1 MIVFDVSI
9 HRFPISGE
17 ESFQG
22 DYASHRAKASG
33 RGPALRLANQVQRNG
48 KSMIACPRW
57 KAIVV
62 RICVLLASAA
72 LTACGLHAQDWV
84 RTGTNL
90 GVSKIRIAAADFK
103 AGSTDPLTG
112 GLKSAFDQTLYNDL
126 RYAGIFDVVSKSMIP
141 NVMPGSPQEINLPQW
156 AAEPSNAAMVA
167 FGTLAVGGGHLS
179 VQGFLYDTHS
189 TQNPQ
194 VLGKQY
200 GGEANADASRQI
212 AHRFADEI
220 IERLGGVAG
229 IAETKIYYVSSR
241 GGSKEI
247 WVMDYDGMNER
258 QLTHLGTISLSPHVS
273 PDNSRVAFSSLGKS
287 GWSIRMFSLD
297 LGRLTAFPA
306 AGGTTLSPAWSSDG
320 TKLAFSS
327 DRSGDPEIYVS
338 DASGAGARRLTAFR
352 GPDVSPVWNPKTN
365 SQIAWVSGRTKL
377 PQIYIMDSDGANI
390 SRMTDGG
397 YAISPSW
404 SPSGQFLTFAW
415 DRKYGPGA
423 PGGYDIYV
431 MDIASKR
438 WTQLTHDSGAND
450 FPSWSP
456 DSRHIVFQ
464 REQNGHTEIW
474 MMLADGT
481 DQQQLTHGGGS
492 NTMPNWSWK

>member
-1 MIVFDVSI
+1 MI
-9 HRFPISGE
+9 
-17 ESFQG
+17 
-22 DYASHRAKASG
+22 ASPPRKLA
-33 RGPALRLANQVQRNG
+33 ALRIGLLFAILAV
-48 KSMIACPRW
+48 
-57 KAIVV
+57 
-62 RICVLLASAA
+62 SA
-72 LTACGLHAQDWV
+72 TGLRAQDWV

-90 GVSKIRIAAADFK
+90 GVTKIRIAAADFK
-103 AGSTDPLTG
+103 AASADPETG

-141 NVMPGSPQEINLPQW
+141 NATPGSPQEINMADW
-156 AAEPSNAAMVA
+156 SGAPSNAAYVA
-167 FGTLAVGGGHLS
+167 FGALTVSGNRLT
-179 VQGFLYDTHS
+179 VQGYLYNTAQGA
-189 TQNPQ
+189 QNPQ

-200 GGEANADASRQI
+200 GGAATADGSRQI

-220 IERLGGVAG
+220 IQQLGGIPG
-229 IAETKIYYVSSR
+229 IAETKIYFVSSR
-241 GGSKEI
+241 SGNKEI

-273 PDNSRVAFSSLGKS
+273 PDNSRVAFSSLGRE

-297 LGRLTAFPA
+297 LNRMVAFPA
-306 AGGTTLSPAWSSDG
+306 WGDTTLSPAWSSDG
-320 TKLAFSS
+320 NRLAFSS
-327 DRSGDPEIYVS
+327 ARNGDPDIYVS
-338 DASGAGARRLTAFR
+338 DASGAGARRLTSFR

-365 SQIAWVSGRTKL
+365 GQIAWVSGRTKL
-377 PQIYIMDSDGANI
+377 PQIYIMDSDGANVT
-390 SRMTDGG
+390 RMTDGG
-397 YAISPSW
+397 YATSPSW
-404 SPSGQFLTFAW
+404 SPSGQFLAFAW
-415 DRKYGPGA
+415 NRNYGPGA
-423 PGGYDIYV
+423 PGGEDIYV

-438 WTQLTHDSGAND
+438 WTQLTHEEGAND

-464 REQNGHTEIW
+464 REENGHTEIW